1 VNDLAVPIRVAHYPA
16 YCSKFNPIER
26 RLFSHVTSAGP
37 GGLCDALHTGLG
49 LLKKTKTQQGLSV
62 TVRVLDKLDEGGR
75 TVSDTFKKH
84 MPIVFDTVLPKWNY
98 WAMPQ

>member
-1 VNDLAVPIRVAHYPA
+1 VTRACHGV
-16 YCSKFNPIER
+16 
-26 RLFSHVTSAGP
+26 LFDSLQTV
-37 GGLCDALHTGLG
+37 LELI
-49 LLKKTKTQQGLSV
+49 KKTKTQQGLSV
-62 TVRVLDKLDEGGR
+62 TVRVLDKLYEGGR